1 MKKQTS
7 KTKLA
12 VGLSNADDLSEHMC
26 RDNVN
31 LKTHAYT
38 RKGDKSDCALYFI
51 KKGSIKTLMIKL

>member
-1 MKKQTS
+1 
-7 KTKLA
+7 
-12 VGLSNADDLSEHMC
+12 MC

-51 KKGSIKTLMIKL
+51 KKGSIKTSMIKL